1 MKSEISH
8 KQGAG
13 SSEPEPADQG
23 QEKAQ
28 PLLSIGALLREERQK
43 KGLSLTKVSE
53 ITRLRPYIIESLEN
67 EAWDKLPPPAFVSGF
82 VRSYGRA
89 LGLKEVMLLDMFHK
103 ACPVKADSP
112 RPLTKPVRSKRPLIV
127 LILVLLLAVAV
138 GFALWKR
145 GYINIKD
152 ILKINKAPEAVSL
165 SVQPQGEVEVPNV
178 QSPPAPAQEKEV
190 SKETVPEAANN
201 ILQPNPAPAPVSQDV
216 GQPKAVQEDVVV
228 PASVA
233 TPAESPAAVP
243 EQTLTLKANIREK
256 TWMRVFVDE
265 QEPREYMFMPNEYF
279 VWNGKKGFELL
290 IGNAAGIE
298 LDLNGQQIKT
308 LGAPGQVIK
317 LSLPSGY
324 KREQAQD

>member
-1 MKSEISH
+1 MKVERSH
-8 KQGAG
+8 NQGAG
-13 SSEPEPADQG
+13 STEPEPADQG

-28 PLLSIGALLREERQK
+28 SLLSIGALLREERQK

-53 ITRLRPYIIESLEN
+53 ITRLRPYIIELLEN
-67 EAWDKLPPPAFVSGF
+67 ETWDKLPSPAFVSGF

-89 LGLKEVMLLDMFHK
+89 LGLKEEMLLDMFHK

-127 LILVLLLAVAV
+127 LILILLLAVAV
-138 GFALWKR
+138 GFALWKG
-145 GYINIKD
+145 GYININE
-152 ILKINKAPEAVSL
+152 IIKIIRAPEAVSL
-165 SVQPQGEVEVPNV
+165 SGQTQSEVEVPSV
-178 QSPPAPAQEKEV
+178 QNPPAPAQEKELA
-190 SKETVPEAANN
+190 KDTVPEAANN
-201 ILQPNPAPAPVSQDV
+201 IPQPNPAPEPITQDP
-216 GQPKAVQEDVVV
+216 GQPKDVQQEVVV

-233 TPAESPAAVP
+233 TPAEPPAAVP

-256 TWMRVFVDE
+256 TWMRVFVDD

-279 VWNGKKGFELL
+279 VWKGNKGFELL

-308 LGAPGQVIK
+308 LGAAAQVIK

-324 KREQAQD
+324 KREQTQD